1 MSRRHNE
8 AAQPKGKGN
17 LSMRLAVALFSMTAL
32 VSTIGFN
39 FSDRS
44 HSRHAT
50 AAATVAG
57 IRDHLAAVTASA
69 GGKLEGGQSGNRTIA
84 SKGLGQQEFDA
95 GWHGHKKIISSSSSG
110 GGGGVEEKFGGDET
124 AMTIYHQILCYDSFK
139 VWRMS
144 PTLIL
149 LDSPHFTALC
159 ISPPLRDR
167 LLLILALGLGSV
179 CHIFVAS
186 ETHFTSRTLLPAC
199 SSLCIQIFD
208 PARHQCRYQYNFL
221 YFGTTIKIAIIIRLH
236 HSHCFHQPFIIS
248 SPTFLT
254 FVRCSCPAAGLFCR
268 RYSCAVSS
276 RWAYPYPGKI
286 LSVWGFEV

>member
-32 VSTIGFN
+32 VSTIGFD

-57 IRDHLAAVTASA
+57 IRDHSAAVTASA

-84 SKGLGQQEFDA
+84 SKGLGQQEFDT
-95 GWHGHKKIISSSSSG
+95 GWHGNKKNISSSSG
-110 GGGGVEEKFGGDET
+110 GGVGVEEKFGGDET

-139 VWRMS
+139 VWRTS

-159 ISPPLRDR
+159 IWPPLRDR
-167 LLLILALGLGSV
+167 LLLIIALGLGSV
-179 CHIFVAS
+179 CHILVAS
-186 ETHFTSRTLLPAC
+186 ETHFTSRALLPAC
-199 SSLCIQIFD
+199 YSL
-208 PARHQCRYQYNFL
+208 
-221 YFGTTIKIAIIIRLH
+221 
-236 HSHCFHQPFIIS
+236 
-248 SPTFLT
+248 
-254 FVRCSCPAAGLFCR
+254 
-268 RYSCAVSS
+268 
-276 RWAYPYPGKI
+276 
-286 LSVWGFEV
+286 